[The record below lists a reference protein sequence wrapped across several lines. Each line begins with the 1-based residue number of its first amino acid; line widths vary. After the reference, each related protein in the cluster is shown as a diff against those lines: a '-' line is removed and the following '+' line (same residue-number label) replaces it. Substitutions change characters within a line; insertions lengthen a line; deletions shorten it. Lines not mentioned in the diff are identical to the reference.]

1 VFRRLPHLGSA
12 EKGRLK
18 NPMQKTKADLKNT
31 EVKADRKLLTIWA
44 ISLIVIASVAAYVL
58 EPESLKYFL
67 EFLHIII
74 TSLVI

>member
-1 VFRRLPHLGSA
+1 
-12 EKGRLK
+12 
-18 NPMQKTKADLKNT
+18 
-31 EVKADRKLLTIWA
+31 LTIWA

>member
-1 VFRRLPHLGSA
+1 
-12 EKGRLK
+12 
-18 NPMQKTKADLKNT
+18 MQKTKADLKNT
-31 EVKADRKLLTIWA
+31 EVKADRKRLTIWA
-44 ISLIVIASVAAYVL
+44 ISLIVVASVAAYVL

>member
-1 VFRRLPHLGSA
+1 
-12 EKGRLK
+12 
-18 NPMQKTKADLKNT
+18 MQKTNQDQRST
-31 EVKADRKLLTIWA
+31 EVKADRKRLTIWA
-44 ISLIVIASVAAYVL
+44 ICLIVVAGVAAYIL

>member
-1 VFRRLPHLGSA
+1 
-12 EKGRLK
+12 
-18 NPMQKTKADLKNT
+18 M
-31 EVKADRKLLTIWA
+31 VKADRRRLTIWA
-44 ISLIVIASVAAYVL
+44 ISLIVVAGVAAYFL